1 MMNFEIYLHKINH
14 FVNARAEIGAF
25 GDYGYLQREPGLFL
39 FSFMNENGTLCSLSR
54 WLDFLP
60 EGEFNRIMAKEK
72 LTEDEIYAVKLFLS
86 RLGYLFQIDNRQR
99 IDKDIFIL
107 YYLKQLI
114 SLKNANVAN
123 KLKAQ
128 NFFFRFLCFELG
140 IEHDSYNLL
149 HINEE
154 GVCLKTKERKSISIT
169 QLLNVFYTSLNKEKH
184 KAAAAKINKFQMD
197 AVSLLAGRDNNDYT
211 LPFDDVNVS
220 LIESDIFINTFKR
233 ANKNLYRV
241 LAECFDRYQ
250 STINLLVSNFFLMNY
265 SYYIIR
271 KKPRRLLSLKKHMDD
286 DLFSNILSAIV
297 YRGVF
302 VDRKRISQLELN
314 HYIKIPERSN
324 CRLFNLIYQL

>member
-1 MMNFEIYLHKINH
+1 MNFEIYLHKINH
-14 FVNARAEIGAF
+14 FVNARAEIRAF
-25 GDYGYLQREPGLFL
+25 GDYGYLQREPRLFA
-39 FSFMNENGTLCSLSR
+39 FSFLNENGKLCSLSR

-60 EGEFNRIMAKEK
+60 EGEFNRIMTKEN
-72 LTEDEIYAVKLFLS
+72 LSDDEAYAVKLFLS

-114 SLKNANVAN
+114 SLKNSNVQN

-140 IEHDSYNLL
+140 MDYDSYNLL

-154 GVCLKTKERKSISIT
+154 GVCLKTKERKSISIIH
-169 QLLNVFYTSLNKEKH
+169 LLNVLYTSLNKEKY
-184 KAAAAKINKFQMD
+184 KAAAAKIKKFQIG
-197 AVSLLAGRDNNDYT
+197 AVSFLAERDNNDYT

-220 LIESDIFINTFKR
+220 LIEPDVFISTFKR

-241 LAECFDRYQ
+241 LADCFDRYQ

-265 SYYIIR
+265 SYYIVSKEPR
-271 KKPRRLLSLKKHMDD
+271 KLLSLKKHIDD
-286 DLFSNILSAIV
+286 ELFSKILSAIV

-302 VDRKRISQLELN
+302 VDRKRISQLEIN
-314 HYIKIPERSN
+314 DYIKITDRSN
-324 CRLFNLIYQL
+324 CRLFNLIYKV